1 MLFFISFSIC
11 LIKFIKKYEICTML
25 QLEFPNY
32 TFKIKNN
39 GNGDYIFDEIRKKY
53 IKLTKEEW
61 VRQNCVK
68 FLINEKNFPSVL
80 INIEKTIKINKLSKR
95 YDIVVY
101 KPDGGIKLLVECKSP
116 EIKINQK
123 TFDQIAVY
131 NMNLKSEQ
139 LMVTNG
145 LEHYYCEINY
155 ENKCYTFLKDI
166 KTK

>member
-1 MLFFISFSIC
+1 
-11 LIKFIKKYEICTML
+11 ML
-25 QLEFPNY
+25 QLDFPNY
-32 TFKIKNN
+32 TFKIKNS

-80 INIEKTIKINKLSKR
+80 INIEKTIKINKINKR

-101 KPDGGIKLLVECKSP
+101 KPDGRIKLLVECKSP

-145 LEHYYCEINY
+145 LEHYYCEVNY
-155 ENKCYTFLKDI
+155 EKKCYTFLKDI
-166 KTK
+166 KN

>member
-1 MLFFISFSIC
+1 
-11 LIKFIKKYEICTML
+11 ML
-25 QLEFPNY
+25 QLDFPNY
-32 TFKIKNN
+32 TFKIKNS

-68 FLINEKNFPSVL
+68 FLINEKNFSPVL
-80 INIEKTIKINKLSKR
+80 INIEKTIKINKLIKR

-123 TFDQIAVY
+123 TFDQIAIY
-131 NMNLKSEQ
+131 NMNLKSEL

-145 LEHYYCEINY
+145 IKHYYCEINY
-155 ENKCYTFLKDI
+155 NNKCYTFLKDI
-166 KTK
+166 KN

>member
-1 MLFFISFSIC
+1 
-11 LIKFIKKYEICTML
+11 ML
-25 QLEFPNY
+25 QLDFPNY
-32 TFKIKNN
+32 TFKIKNS

-68 FLINEKNFPSVL
+68 FLINEKNFPSIL
-80 INIEKTIKINKLSKR
+80 INIEKTIKINKINKR

-101 KPDGGIKLLVECKSP
+101 KPDGRIKLLVECKSP

-155 ENKCYTFLKDI
+155 EKGHYTFLKDL
-166 KTK
+166 KN

>member
-1 MLFFISFSIC
+1 
-11 LIKFIKKYEICTML
+11 ML
-25 QLEFPNY
+25 QLDFPNY
-32 TFKIKNN
+32 TFKIKNS

-80 INIEKTIKINKLSKR
+80 INIEKTIKINKINKR

-101 KPDGGIKLLVECKSP
+101 KPDGRIKLLVECKSP

-131 NMNLKSEQ
+131 NMNLKSEL

-145 LEHYYCEINY
+145 LEHYYCEVNY
-155 ENKCYTFLKDI
+155 EKKCYTFLKDI
-166 KTK
+166 KN

>member
-1 MLFFISFSIC
+1 
-11 LIKFIKKYEICTML
+11 ML
-25 QLEFPNY
+25 QLDFPNY

-39 GNGDYIFDEIRKKY
+39 VNGDYIFDEIRKKY

-68 FLINEKNFPSVL
+68 FLINEKNFSPVL
-80 INIEKTIKINKLSKR
+80 INIEKTIKINKLIKR

-123 TFDQIAVY
+123 TFDQIAIY
-131 NMNLKSEQ
+131 NMNLKSEL

-145 LEHYYCEINY
+145 LRHYYCKINY
-155 ENKCYTFLKDI
+155 NNKCYTFLKDI
-166 KTK
+166 KKIK

>member
-1 MLFFISFSIC
+1 
-11 LIKFIKKYEICTML
+11 ML
-25 QLEFPNY
+25 QLDFPNY
-32 TFKIKNN
+32 TFKIKNS

-80 INIEKTIKINKLSKR
+80 INIEKTIKINKINKR

-101 KPDGGIKLLVECKSP
+101 KPDGRIKLLVECKSP

-145 LEHYYCEINY
+145 LEHYFCEINY

-166 KTK
+166 KN

>member
-1 MLFFISFSIC
+1 
-11 LIKFIKKYEICTML
+11 ML

-101 KPDGGIKLLVECKSP
+101 KPDGRIKLLVECKSP

-166 KTK
+166 KTKWN

>member
-1 MLFFISFSIC
+1 
-11 LIKFIKKYEICTML
+11 ML

-166 KTK
+166 KN

>member
-1 MLFFISFSIC
+1 
-11 LIKFIKKYEICTML
+11 ML
-25 QLEFPNY
+25 QLDFPNY
-32 TFKIKNN
+32 KFKIKNN

-68 FLINEKNFPSVL
+68 FLINEKDFSNVL
-80 INIEKTIKINKLSKR
+80 INIEKTLKINKLSKR

-101 KPDGGIKLLVECKSP
+101 KPDGGIRLLVECKSP
-116 EIKINQK
+116 EVKITQK

-131 NMNLKSEQ
+131 NMSLRAEL

-145 LEHYYCEINY
+145 LKHYYCEIDYKNQ
-155 ENKCYTFLKDI
+155 CYNFLNDI
-166 KTK
+166 HKK

>member
-1 MLFFISFSIC
+1 
-11 LIKFIKKYEICTML
+11 ML
-25 QLEFPNY
+25 QLDFPNY
-32 TFKIKNN
+32 TFKIKNS

-68 FLINEKNFPSVL
+68 FLINEKNFSPVL
-80 INIEKTIKINKLSKR
+80 INIEKTIKINKLIKR

-123 TFDQIAVY
+123 TFDQIAIY
-131 NMNLKSEQ
+131 NMNLKSEL

-145 LEHYYCEINY
+145 LRHYYCEINY
-155 ENKCYTFLKDI
+155 NNKCYTFLKDI
-166 KTK
+166 KN

>member
-1 MLFFISFSIC
+1 
-11 LIKFIKKYEICTML
+11 ML
-25 QLEFPNY
+25 QLDFPNY
-32 TFKIKNN
+32 TFKIKNS
-39 GNGDYIFDEIRKKY
+39 GNGYYIFDEIRKKY

-68 FLINEKNFPSVL
+68 FLINEKNFSPVL
-80 INIEKTIKINKLSKR
+80 INIEKTIKINKLIKR

-123 TFDQIAVY
+123 TFDQIAIY
-131 NMNLKSEQ
+131 NMNLKSEL

-145 LEHYYCEINY
+145 LRHYYCEINY
-155 ENKCYTFLKDI
+155 YNKCYTFLKDI
-166 KTK
+166 KN

>member
-1 MLFFISFSIC
+1 
-11 LIKFIKKYEICTML
+11 ML
-25 QLEFPNY
+25 QLDFPNY

-39 GNGDYIFDEIRKKY
+39 VNGDYIFDEIRKKY

-68 FLINEKNFPSVL
+68 FLINEKNFSPVL
-80 INIEKTIKINKLSKR
+80 INIEKTIKINKLIKR

-123 TFDQIAVY
+123 TFDQIAIY
-131 NMNLKSEQ
+131 NMNLKSEL

-145 LEHYYCEINY
+145 LRHYYCEINY
-155 ENKCYTFLKDI
+155 NNKCYTFLKDI
-166 KTK
+166 KN

>member
-1 MLFFISFSIC
+1 
-11 LIKFIKKYEICTML
+11 ML
-25 QLEFPNY
+25 QLDFPNY

-68 FLINEKNFPSVL
+68 FLINEKNFSPVL
-80 INIEKTIKINKLSKR
+80 INIEKTIKINKQIKR

-123 TFDQIAVY
+123 TFDQIAIY
-131 NMNLKSEQ
+131 NMNLKSEL

-145 LEHYYCEINY
+145 LRHYYCEINY
-155 ENKCYTFLKDI
+155 NNKCYTFLKDI
-166 KTK
+166 KN

>member
-1 MLFFISFSIC
+1 
-11 LIKFIKKYEICTML
+11 ML

-68 FLINEKNFPSVL
+68 FLINEKNFSPVL
-80 INIEKTIKINKLSKR
+80 INIEKTIKINKLIKR

-123 TFDQIAVY
+123 TFDQIAIY
-131 NMNLKSEQ
+131 NMNLKSEL

-145 LEHYYCEINY
+145 LRHYYCEINY
-155 ENKCYTFLKDI
+155 NNKCYTFLKDI
-166 KTK
+166 KN

>member
-1 MLFFISFSIC
+1 
-11 LIKFIKKYEICTML
+11 ML

-32 TFKIKNN
+32 TFKIKNS

-68 FLINEKNFPSVL
+68 FLINEKNFSSVL
-80 INIEKTIKINKLSKR
+80 INIEKTIKINNLSKR

-116 EIKINQK
+116 EIKINQR
-123 TFDQIAVY
+123 TFDQIAIY

-145 LEHYYCEINY
+145 LEHYYCEVNY
-155 ENKCYTFLKDI
+155 EKKCYTFLKDI
-166 KTK
+166 KN

>member
-1 MLFFISFSIC
+1 
-11 LIKFIKKYEICTML
+11 ML

-101 KPDGGIKLLVECKSP
+101 KPNGGIKLLVECKSP

>member
-1 MLFFISFSIC
+1 ML
-11 LIKFIKKYEICTML
+11 K
-25 QLEFPNY
+25 LEFPNY
-32 TFKIKNN
+32 TFKIRNN

-80 INIEKTIKINKLSKR
+80 INIEKTIKINKLAKR

-123 TFDQIAVY
+123 TFDQIAIY
-131 NMNLKSEQ
+131 NMNLKSEL

-155 ENKCYTFLKDI
+155 KSKCYTSRGN
-166 KTK
+166 TKSFW

>member
-1 MLFFISFSIC
+1 
-11 LIKFIKKYEICTML
+11 ML
-25 QLEFPNY
+25 QLDFPNY
-32 TFKIKNN
+32 TFKIKNS

-68 FLINEKNFPSVL
+68 FLINEKNFSAVL
-80 INIEKTIKINKLSKR
+80 INIEKTIKINKLIKR

-123 TFDQIAVY
+123 TFDQIAIY
-131 NMNLKSEQ
+131 NMNLKSEL

-145 LEHYYCEINY
+145 LRHYYCEINY
-155 ENKCYTFLKDI
+155 NNKCYTFLKDI
-166 KTK
+166 KN

>member
-1 MLFFISFSIC
+1 
-11 LIKFIKKYEICTML
+11 ML

-131 NMNLKSEQ
+131 NLNLKSEQ

>member
-1 MLFFISFSIC
+1 
-11 LIKFIKKYEICTML
+11 ML
-25 QLEFPNY
+25 QLDFPNY

-39 GNGDYIFDEIRKKY
+39 VNGDYIFDEIRKKY

-68 FLINEKNFPSVL
+68 FLINEKNFSPVL
-80 INIEKTIKINKLSKR
+80 INIEKTIKINKQIKR

-123 TFDQIAVY
+123 TFDQIAIY
-131 NMNLKSEQ
+131 NMNLKSEL

-145 LEHYYCEINY
+145 LRHYYCEINY
-155 ENKCYTFLKDI
+155 NNKCYTFLKDI
-166 KTK
+166 KN

>member
-1 MLFFISFSIC
+1 
-11 LIKFIKKYEICTML
+11 ML
-25 QLEFPNY
+25 QLDFPNY

>member
-1 MLFFISFSIC
+1 
-11 LIKFIKKYEICTML
+11 ML

-123 TFDQIAVY
+123 IFDQIAVY

>member
-1 MLFFISFSIC
+1 
-11 LIKFIKKYEICTML
+11 ML

-32 TFKIKNN
+32 KFKIKNS

-68 FLINEKNFPSVL
+68 FLINEKNFSSVL
-80 INIEKTIKINKLSKR
+80 INIEKTIKINNLSKR

-116 EIKINQK
+116 KIKINQS

-145 LEHYYCEINY
+145 LEHYYCEVNY
-155 ENKCYTFLKDI
+155 EKKCYTFLKDI
-166 KTK
+166 KN